1 MDIFKKLLETFKK
14 LLETIKESRKKKHLG
29 LGDIL
34 IQVTLADCKDDNEG
48 WIQTDRIG
56 CITNLLHH
64 TSFKLVYSG
73 KHSLLYSNCTKIRN
87 DLPCEDPDLLRTIQD
102 VPVEAL
108 TKDDNITFL
117 SCHIDSV
124 PEPFFKK
131 EDGKLRGTFDNAVT
145 CAVLIYA
152 MREGLLPRNTV
163 VAFTGGEEHQDLG
176 MLGAKEICE
185 RFIEHGPYHIPCVVV
200 TDVTGEFFDK
210 GYDIS
215 IENPIDFDLML
226 GRQIFNSLDQ
236 KVGPNKYGYQHFM
249 GMDGPLD
256 ETIAYAESI
265 PTIAV
270 CLPVGDPDKMHSPEG
285 VLIRFD
291 EMHNYL
297 RGLLAVLHTISS
309 EGIDYRWK

>member
-1 MDIFKKLLETFKK
+1 MDIFKKILD
-14 LLETIKESRKKKHLG
+14 TIKESRKKKHIS

-34 IQVTLADCKDDNEG
+34 VRVTLADCKDDNEG

-64 TSFKLVYSG
+64 TSFKLVHSG
-73 KHSLLYSNCTKIRN
+73 KHSLLYSNCTKKIR
-87 DLPCEDPDLLRTIQD
+87 
-102 VPVEAL
+102 
-108 TKDDNITFL
+108 KDDNITFL

-124 PEPFFKK
+124 PEPFFKE

-152 MREGLLPRNTV
+152 MREGFLPRNTV
-163 VAFTGGEEHQDLG
+163 VAFTGGEEHQDLS

-215 IENPIDFDLML
+215 IENPIHFDLML
-226 GRQIFNSLDQ
+226 GRKIFNSLDQ
-236 KVGPNKYGYQHFM
+236 AVGPNKYGYQHFM

-309 EGIDYRWK
+309 EGIDYRWT